1 MRYSGDAYYDENS
14 LMDLKVVSTLGLT
27 SEDEDALREIDGI
40 EDAEGAY
47 FTDVTCGENEKQT
60 VLHIESLTKRV
71 NQLTVTEGR
80 LPQEIWRMCF

>member
-60 VLHIESLTKRV
+60 VLHIESLTKTGEPADSYRGK
-71 NQLTVTEGR
+71 TAA
-80 LPQEIWRMCF
+80 EIWRTVS